1 MRLMMTL
8 LFIVIAS
15 VAFLCL
21 DNRLSIAEEASYG
34 GDILFTKPVKAVMF
48 SHKSHV
54 EDFGMSC
61 NLCHDKLFQMEA
73 LNAQKNEDFNH
84 KAFQKRKYCGS
95 CHDGKMGF
103 AMNAQCTRC
112 HWGVKG
118 YDRAIKA
125 EKGKAAPDIK

>member
-1 MRLMMTL
+1 MRLMIVL
-8 LFIVIAS
+8 LLI
-15 VAFLCL
+15 
-21 DNRLSIAEEASYG
+21 LSISLIFGGIDSRPVIAEEPGYG
-34 GDILFTKPVKAVMF
+34 GDILYTKPIKAVMF

-84 KAFQKRKYCGS
+84 KTFQKRKYCGA

-112 HWGVKG
+112 HMGVKG
-118 YDRAIKA
+118 YNRAMKT
-125 EKGKAAPDIK
+125 EKGKAATTK